1 MAVIN
6 WNELWKTKLLSTYR
20 VKLCETSYWDKCA
33 VGFNQKTTRMQNM
46 TQNQLDRI
54 KLLPEYTVLDVGAGT
69 GRLTI
74 PIAKKVKQ
82 VTAVEPSPK
91 MLSLLKSNA
100 EKEQMHNIVPLNL
113 SCEQITVNENV
124 FPHDVV
130 VASFSLFMNDLSN
143 TLQKIDALATKG
155 VYLFS
160 SASRWINEE
169 LQQIIH
175 GDKLAFTCGDY
186 IYIYN
191 MLHDLGILAN
201 VDVWNY
207 QGKQYYTSLDNAVS
221 HFMETYRIASN
232 RKDELRA
239 YLKQMLITEDGNL
252 LFKQQKK
259 AALIWWK
266 KTQ

>member
-100 EKEQMHNIVPLNL
+100 EKEQIHNIVPLNL

-130 VASFSLFMNDLSN
+130 VASFSLFMNDL
-143 TLQKIDALATKG
+143 
-155 VYLFS
+155 
-160 SASRWINEE
+160 
-169 LQQIIH
+169 
-175 GDKLAFTCGDY
+175 
-186 IYIYN
+186 
-191 MLHDLGILAN
+191 
-201 VDVWNY
+201 
-207 QGKQYYTSLDNAVS
+207 
-221 HFMETYRIASN
+221 
-232 RKDELRA
+232 
-239 YLKQMLITEDGNL
+239 
-252 LFKQQKK
+252 
-259 AALIWWK
+259 
-266 KTQ
+266 